1 MRHAGALRNFAS
13 TIRELAQR
21 GHQVHLAF
29 MMRDDEAEGGLLQQ
43 LIAES
48 PSITFERVKTRPHRW
63 TALARTVR
71 GAADYT
77 RYLQPEF
84 ADARPLRK
92 RATRYVHRLVRR
104 EIDRRVR
111 SGPASAASVLGTLR
125 RVDAMIPSDPE
136 VRRFVARARPDVLL
150 VTPLVD
156 FASDQVE
163 YLKAAQ
169 ALGIRSALCV
179 HSWDN
184 LTNKGLIHATPD
196 RVFVWNGAQQREAV
210 ALHGIDA
217 GRVVATG
224 APVFDEWFDRRP
236 TTTREA
242 FCARIGLRADR
253 PFFLYLCSSR
263 FIAATEAAF
272 LVKWIAAIRAADDAG
287 VREAGILIRPHPR
300 TTLADPPRG
309 DWSQF
314 PDVAVW
320 PRQGANPVDAPS
332 KGDYF
337 DSMYHAVAAI
347 GINTTA
353 QIEAGIVGRPVYTIR
368 APEFSGTQE
377 GSLHFHYL
385 LKDSGGLVR
394 FDKSLDAH
402 TRSLAEALHPAPER
416 ATKLRQFVE
425 GFVRPHGL
433 HTRATQQLAD
443 AIEALAHDP
452 PAPPAVVEI
461 RHRLWRAALLPLA
474 IAARW
479 LTPAARGSGG

>member
-29 MMRDDEAEGGLLQQ
+29 MMRDEEAEGGLLQQ
-43 LIAES
+43 LSGEF
-48 PSITFERVKTRPHRW
+48 PSLTFERVKTRSHQW
-63 TALARTVR
+63 TALARAVR
-71 GAADYT
+71 TAADYA

-84 ADARPLRK
+84 AAARPLRK
-92 RATRYVHRLVRR
+92 RATRYVHRLVRK
-104 EIDRRVR
+104 EIDRRARHGQAGVQ
-111 SGPASAASVLGTLR
+111 SVLDSLR
-125 RVDAMIPSDPE
+125 SIEATIPPDPD
-136 VRRFVARARPDVLL
+136 VRRFVARVKPDVLL

-163 YLKAAQ
+163 YIKGAR
-169 ALGIRSALCV
+169 ALGIPSALCV

-210 ALHGIDA
+210 LLHGIDA
-217 GRVVATG
+217 ARVVATG
-224 APVFDEWFDRRP
+224 APVFDEWFDRTP
-236 TTTREA
+236 ATTREE
-242 FCARIGLRADR
+242 FCARVGLRADR

-263 FIAATEAAF
+263 FIAATEAGF
-272 LVKWIAAIRAADDAG
+272 IVKWLAAIRAADDAR
-287 VREAGILIRPHPR
+287 VRDAGILIRPHPR

-309 DWSQF
+309 DWSEF

-320 PRQGANPVDAPS
+320 PRQGANPVDATS
-332 KGDYF
+332 KSDYF
-337 DSMYHAVAAI
+337 DSMYHAAAAI

-385 LKDSGGLVR
+385 LKESGGLAR
-394 FDKSLDAH
+394 FDKSLDVH
-402 TRSLAEALHPAPER
+402 TRSLADALSPAPDVSSR
-416 ATKLRQFVE
+416 LQQFVE

-433 HTRATQQLAD
+433 RTRATPQLAD
-443 AIEALAHDP
+443 AIEALALETP
-452 PAPPAVVEI
+452 APAPPVEI
-461 RHRLWRAALLPLA
+461 RDRLRRAALIPLG

-479 LTPAARGSGG
+479 VKPAVRGSGG